1 MEELKGEELGE
12 EIAAEV
18 VNRLENSGEKLSE
31 LLKRK
36 KNQPNKPN
44 KVDTLIANA
53 PSASNRPVL
62 GEILHNTGG
71 TDATDEP
78 NCKKVRRTLTASEED
93 EEVRCY
99 IPNNTSFSAG
109 GSLLESPQPAPRSF
123 VDVSLEGCMNNSRED
138 ASGEVD
144 IGHVGD
150 SMHPGINGV

>member
-1 MEELKGEELGE
+1 M
-12 EIAAEV
+12 
-18 VNRLENSGEKLSE
+18 
-31 LLKRK
+31 
-36 KNQPNKPN
+36 
-44 KVDTLIANA
+44 
-53 PSASNRPVL
+53 

-78 NCKKVRRTLTASEED
+78 NCKKVKINGAVTKARRTLDDSDSEED
-93 EEVRCY
+93 EEVPCH